1 MTRNYLALG
10 LAALLAACAGDE
22 GVRRLEAPGDG
33 PDEFAVM
40 PVRPLVLPATNAL
53 PVPTPGGANLADPNP
68 LGDAVAVLGGNPRG
82 LQPGGIPSADAAL
95 VAAVSRNGVTP
106 DVRALVAQED
116 ADWRSRAGLTAGG
129 GLFGGD
135 PYWRVYARQ
144 ALDAYGELD
153 RFRAAGIR
161 VPTAPPETAD

>member
-1 MTRNYLALG
+1 MTRTFLALG
-10 LAALLAACAGDE
+10 LAALLAACAGGD

-40 PVRPLVLPATNAL
+40 PVRPLVMPATNAL
-53 PVPTPGGANLADPNP
+53 PVPTPGGTNLADPNP
-68 LGDAVAVLGGNPRG
+68 LGDAVAALGGNPRG
-82 LQPGGIPSADAAL
+82 LLPGGIPAGDAAL
-95 VAAVSRNGVTP
+95 VAAASRNGVTP
-106 DVRALVAQED
+106 GVRALVAQED
-116 ADWRSRAGLTAGG
+116 AAFRASAGRFASG

-161 VPTAPPETAD
+161 VPPAPPETAD